1 MAPVLNIDL
10 VNFIIEGGKLMA
22 LNLQLSFK
30 EIT

>member
-10 VNFIIEGGKLMA
+10 VNFIIEEGKLMA
-22 LNLQLSFK
+22 LNLQLSCK